1 VWNICTG
8 LDRAFSS
15 LFSSSGWDDEFD
27 IASKQKIGEMGGEVG
42 VLLHLWDSGVGP
54 GP

>member
-1 VWNICTG
+1 MVGRIEEKN
-8 LDRAFSS
+8 
-15 LFSSSGWDDEFD
+15 
-27 IASKQKIGEMGGEVG
+27 IGEMGVEVG